1 MFLQKNNFLLKNFFS
16 KKFFKEKIKKMFQ
29 IGCRFQQ
36 NQNHHSTA
44 DGSAAPACLVLNIS
58 LAAAVPFFFGQ
69 KRPPI
74 GLAAGKL
81 KSFPVI

>member
-1 MFLQKNNFLLKNFFS
+1 MCK
-16 KKFFKEKIKKMFQ
+16 

-44 DGSAAPACLVLNIS
+44 DGSAAAVCLVLNIS
-58 LAAAVPFFFGQ
+58 LAAAVTFFFSQ

-81 KSFPVI
+81 KSYPVIQKIVYL